1 LIHFAARDK
10 EAFLGGQ
17 AKRVALP
24 DRMVTDCSVVMGVAT
39 ASVLGVAEPHMH
51 GCRCMHGVILQ
62 LYSSPSY
69 QQQQQKKGIRG
80 REGLSTLGVL
90 FLPCSTLLISWM
102 EAGRLLRAHAC
113 DSVNCGCTCMR
124 THIIISSLGNGKDS
138 DSLVQHYSLRSKL

>member
-69 QQQQQKKGIRG
+69 QQQQQKRGLGEEKGSR
-80 REGLSTLGVL
+80 LSVFCS
-90 FLPCSTLLISWM
+90 FLVVHS
-102 EAGRLLRAHAC
+102 
-113 DSVNCGCTCMR
+113 
-124 THIIISSLGNGKDS
+124 
-138 DSLVQHYSLRSKL
+138 